1 MHPFTAAFL
10 AALVIATLVRWWLAL
25 RHIRHVSGHRAAVP
39 AEFEGRISLQAHQK
53 GADYT
58 VARTQLSI
66 AEALVG
72 AVVTL
77 AFTLGGGLQAI
88 SDLWQ
93 RLLTPD
99 GYAHGI
105 ALIVS
110 AALIA
115 GLIDLPFAWYRTFVI
130 EARFGFNKATLK
142 LWVADRA
149 KGLVL
154 GLAIGVPLLLLVL
167 WLMDKMGHAWWL
179 YVWLTIIV
187 VSLAANLV
195 APFIMMW
202 FNKFTPLDNPDLR
215 ERIEAL
221 LAKCGFRS
229 RGLFVIDASRRS
241 SHGNAFFT
249 GFGRTKRIVFFD
261 TLLERLSPA
270 EIEAVLAHELGH
282 FSLRHI
288 WKQMALQLSTT
299 LVLLWALAWLMEN
312 DWFYHGLGVYQTG
325 TAMALALFSI
335 VAPEFTFLL
344 HPAASLY
351 ARHQEY
357 EADAYAA
364 RQAPAHDLVRALVK
378 LYEDNAATLTP
389 DPVHSAFYDSH
400 PPAALR
406 IARLHSLGTI

>member
-10 AALVIATLVRWWLAL
+10 VALLIATLVRWWLAA
-25 RHIRHVSGHRAAVP
+25 RHIHHVSGHRTAVP
-39 AEFEGRISLQAHQK
+39 AEFEGRISLEAHQK

-58 VARTQLSI
+58 VAKTRLSI

-72 AVVTL
+72 ALMTL
-77 AFTLGGGLQAI
+77 AFTLGGGLQVI
-88 SDLWQ
+88 SVAW
-93 RLLTPD
+93 D
-99 GYAHGI
+99 GAFATDAYAHGI

-110 AALIA
+110 TALIA
-115 GLIDLPFAWYRTFVI
+115 GAVDLPFAWYRTFVI
-130 EARFGFNKATLK
+130 EARFGFNKATVR
-142 LWVADRA
+142 LWVTDRL
-149 KGLVL
+149 KGFVL

-167 WLMDKMGHAWWL
+167 WLMDKMGEVWWL
-179 YVWLTIIV
+179 YVWLTIVV
-187 VSLAANLV
+187 VSLVANLV

-202 FNKFTPLDNPDLR
+202 FNKFTPLDNPSLR

-261 TLLERLSPA
+261 TLLERLSPT

-288 WKQMALQLSTT
+288 WKQMAFQLLST
-299 LVLLWALAWLMEN
+299 LVLLWALAWLMQN
-312 DWFYHGLGVYQTG
+312 DWFYHGLGVMQTG

-335 VAPEFTFLL
+335 AAPEFTFLL
-344 HPAASLY
+344 HPVSSLY
-351 ARHQEY
+351 ARHHEY

-364 RQAPAHDLVRALVK
+364 RHAPAHNLVRALVK

-406 IARLHSLGTI
+406 IARLQRMGAA